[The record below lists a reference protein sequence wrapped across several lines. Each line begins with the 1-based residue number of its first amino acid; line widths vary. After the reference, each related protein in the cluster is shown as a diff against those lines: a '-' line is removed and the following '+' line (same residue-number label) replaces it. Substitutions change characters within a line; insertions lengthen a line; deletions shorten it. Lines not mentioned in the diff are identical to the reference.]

1 MKISILQ
8 SALYPVVQNVSY
20 VIPGRTP
27 LPILSN
33 MLLETQEGVLRL
45 SATDLDV
52 FVVTEVEASIEEG
65 GGITLP
71 ARKFLQILRELPG
84 GELQLYTEGERVV
97 LRSASG
103 RYVFTGLPADQFP
116 SMPSDDSGVSLRLA
130 PDLLR
135 DMIERTTFVAS
146 KDEARPVLQG
156 VLWRVEP
163 DGKTSMVATDGHRLA
178 WMRVQTEEVPEGIS
192 VEAIVPPKALHQL
205 ARLSSSEEVREV
217 ILGERYVRF
226 DLERARLWSR
236 TIEGPYPNFEA
247 VVPKGNDKIFTA
259 DLGELSAAV
268 RRVSLLSDSETHQV
282 RFSLGPGSLE
292 LSGSSSEF
300 GSEAAEQM
308 EVSYDGEPITIGFD
322 GGYLLEILRNI
333 PGEEVRFELDTPV
346 SAALIRPTSQ
356 EEGIELLYLLMPLR
370 LME

>member
-1 MKISILQ
+1 MKLSVLQ
-8 SALYPVVQNVSY
+8 PALYPAVQKVSLI
-20 VIPGRTP
+20 IPSRTP

-33 MLLETQEGVLRL
+33 LLIEAEEGVLRM

-52 FVVTEVEASIEEG
+52 FVTTEVEASVEEE

-71 ARKFLQILRELPG
+71 ARKFLQILRELPE
-84 GELQLYTEGERVV
+84 GELVLHTEGERVI
-97 LRSASG
+97 LRSPFG

-116 SMPSDDSGVSLRLA
+116 GVPAGDSGVSLKIS
-130 PDLLR
+130 PDVLR
-135 DMIERTTFVAS
+135 SMIERTTFVAS

-163 DGKTSMVATDGHRLA
+163 GGRISMVATDGHRLA
-178 WMRVQTEEVPEGIS
+178 WARVSTEGLPEDVS
-192 VEAIVPPKALHQL
+192 VEAIVPPKALQQL
-205 ARLSSSEEVREV
+205 ARLSSSEEVKEV
-217 ILGERYVRF
+217 LLGERLVRF
-226 DLERARLWSR
+226 ELSRSKLWTR

-247 VVPKGNDKIFTA
+247 VVPKGNDKTFTA
-259 DLGELSAAV
+259 DVVELSSAV

-282 RFSLGPGSLE
+282 RFSLGPEGLE

-300 GSEAAEQM
+300 GSEAAEQLK
-308 EVSYDGEPITIGFD
+308 VSYDGEPMTIGFD
-322 GGYLLEILRNI
+322 GGYLLEILKNV

-346 SAALIRPTSQ
+346 SAAVIRPASP

-370 LME
+370 IME